1 MASIAIENVL
11 YSEAREANRLK
22 DEFLTTPSHELRTPL
37 TAILGWTRI
46 LRSPTLDRTRFAHGL
61 DVIERNVN
69 AQAKLIDDLLDI
81 SRISAAKLRLEHEA
95 DGGRSCRRRG
105 VVEGLRP
112 ASEAKSLDVQVRID
126 PSAAGA
132 SDIAGTPTVCSRSSE
147 PPLSNAIKST
157 PPGGSIEIG
166 VERTGSQ
173 VKVRVSDTGRAS
185 ARTSSRTSS
194 IASGRRTA
202 ARRARTAARHR
213 ARDRAAPSSRCTA
226 APFPRPARGR
236 VSARPSS

>member
-22 DEFLTTPSHELRTPL
+22 DEFLTTLSHELRTPL

-81 SRISAAKLRLEHEA
+81 SRISAAKLRLNTRPMAVVPVVE
-95 DGGRSCRRRG
+95 G

-112 ASEAKSLDVQVRID
+112 ASEAKSPDVQVRD
-126 PSAAGA
+126 RSVRGPGRATSR
-132 SDIAGTPTVCSRSSE
+132 GTPTVCSRSSE
-147 PPLSNAIKST
+147 PP
-157 PPGGSIEIG
+157 
-166 VERTGSQ
+166 VQRDQ
-173 VKVRVSDTGRAS
+173 VHAAGRE
-185 ARTSSRTSS
+185 
-194 IASGRRTA
+194 
-202 ARRARTAARHR
+202 H
-213 ARDRAAPSSRCTA
+213 RDRANARA
-226 APFPRPARGR
+226 AR
-236 VSARPSS
+236 